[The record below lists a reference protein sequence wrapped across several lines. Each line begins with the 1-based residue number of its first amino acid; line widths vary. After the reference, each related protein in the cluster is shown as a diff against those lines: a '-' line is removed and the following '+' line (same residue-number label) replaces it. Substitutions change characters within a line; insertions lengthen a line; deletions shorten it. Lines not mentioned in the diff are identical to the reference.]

1 MATDLITQ
9 ERLQSLLTYDPDTG
23 IFTSRVRRK
32 THRIGDKVGVLS
44 GGGYLRCMLDRR
56 GYALHHLAWLHEFG
70 VWPSGQLDHINH
82 DRTDNRIA
90 NLREVSCRENHHNRA
105 RKTRSASGYL
115 GVTWHKR
122 DQRWQAHIEIDGNAK
137 YLGQYKDLNDAIA
150 ARCAAERIYH
160 PSRPE

>member
-23 IFTSRVRRK
+23 KFTSRVRRK
-32 THRIGDKVGVLS
+32 MHRVGDKVGTVS
-44 GGGYLRCMLDRR
+44 AGGYLRCMLDRR
-56 GYALHHLAWLHEFG
+56 TYAMHNLAWLHEHGF
-70 VWPSGQLDHINH
+70 WPSGQLDHINH

-90 NLREVSCRENHHNRA
+90 NLRDVSCQENHHNRA

-122 DQRWQAHIEIDGNAK
+122 DQRWQAHIEVNGKAK
-137 YLGQYKDLNDAIA
+137 YLGQYRELNAALA
-150 ARCAAERIYH
+150 ARRAAERIYH
-160 PSRPE
+160 PSRPD